1 MKSEGC
7 FRERC
12 VHAIDRLYLV
22 VIYADKY
29 SKKDKMY
36 CFTNVDKNDYKCLL
50 KFSKKEEK
58 KENSYVSHDTHIGD
72 SYVSNQ
78 YYIED
83 EDDMDARTKNAMK
96 KLKKMTLKLF
106 ESNGLTNSISK
117 EGLIEYHRYLDGS
130 EMPLDIHEDDFG
142 ALDYTVNTAIYYIEK
157 TLSGGD
163 LEIYSDDEKTV
174 IETIYVTPPK
184 DKYRVVIMEGNVKH
198 NVSQIT
204 SSGIRECVVVQF
216 RCVR

>member
-1 MKSEGC
+1 
-7 FRERC
+7 
-12 VHAIDRLYLV
+12 
-22 VIYADKY
+22 
-29 SKKDKMY
+29 MY
-36 CFTNVDKNDYKCLL
+36 CFTNVDKDDYKCLL

-58 KENSYVSHDTHIGD
+58 KEK

-96 KLKKMTLKLF
+96 KLKRLTLKLF

-117 EGLIEYHRYLDGS
+117 EGMIEYHRYLDGS
-130 EMPLDIHEDDFG
+130 NMPLDIHEDDFG
-142 ALDYTVNTAIYYIEK
+142 ALDYKVNTAIYYIEK

-163 LEIYSDDEKTV
+163 LEFYSDDEKKV
-174 IETIYVTPPK
+174 IETIDVTPPK
-184 DKYRVVIMEGNVKH
+184 GKYKVVIMEGSVKH
-198 NVSQIT
+198 NVSPIT

-216 RCVR
+216 RCIR